1 MFTWPSGTRQVSE
14 AVVNVLLRSEEQHYN
29 CGWNYYLVILSGVK
43 SSHDLN
49 CWPDEFQNRLVLMVN
64 SCPLVPSQLV
74 RRVNW
79 LTFPLLAQMSDIV
92 NLRKDR
98 FIVAC
103 NFSPS
108 FAWFQ
113 DRNITAKWN
122 GGTKPL
128 TPESPG
134 IRARERNHPPKMH
147 PQRPKS
153 SSCAPAQ
160 WAHSAHSVSG
170 LPDW

>member
-1 MFTWPSGTRQVSE
+1 MN
-14 AVVNVLLRSEEQHYN
+14 ALLRSGEQHYN
-29 CGWNYYLVILSGVK
+29 CGWNYHLVMLSGVK
-43 SSHDLN
+43 SCHCAAS
-49 CWPDEFQNRLVLMVN
+49 
-64 SCPLVPSQLV
+64 SQLV
-74 RRVNW
+74 GRVNW
-79 LTFPLLAQMSDIV
+79 LTFPLLAQMSDTV
-92 NLRKDR
+92 NLRKDK
-98 FIVAC
+98 FIAAC

-108 FAWFQ
+108 FAWCQ
-113 DRNITAKWN
+113 GRTITAKWN